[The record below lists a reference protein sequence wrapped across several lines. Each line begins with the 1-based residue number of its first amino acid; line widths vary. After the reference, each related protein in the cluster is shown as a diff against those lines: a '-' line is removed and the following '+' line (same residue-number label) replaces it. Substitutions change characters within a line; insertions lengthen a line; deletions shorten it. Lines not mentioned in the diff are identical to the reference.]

1 MKMDDVRN
9 VPTYLK
15 FETTFGCT
23 FGGLILGFIFPPFW
37 LLTFVGIA
45 LLFARLFWEIK
56 HPMTKEQKEQSI
68 IERAKAKE
76 EFRQAKEELGDSL
89 RQARAVKCPHCK
101 STDVEFMVQQRKTA
115 RLEERKLTV
124 EVETMEKDAALKDM
138 QRELEIEKTRQELE
152 LLKNVRAFEIT
163 VDSPNVSYENVAQT
177 QMDFDENQGEG

>member
-1 MKMDDVRN
+1 MKMKMDDVRN

-76 EFRQAKEELGDSL
+76 EFRQAKEEFRQAKEELGDSL

-101 STDVEFMVQQRKTA
+101 STDVEFMVQQRKSFSIG
-115 RLEERKLTV
+115 K
-124 EVETMEKDAALKDM
+124 AAAGTIMTGGVGALAGFAGKKGKK
-138 QRELEIEKTRQELE
+138 EWHC
-152 LLKNVRAFEIT
+152 KNCGAVFAT
-163 VDSPNVSYENVAQT
+163 KK
-177 QMDFDENQGEG
+177 

>member
-1 MKMDDVRN
+1 MKMKMDDVRN

-101 STDVEFMVQQRKTA
+101 STDVEFMVQQRKSFSFG
-115 RLEERKLTV
+115 K
-124 EVETMEKDAALKDM
+124 AAAGTIMTGGVGALAGFAGKKGKK
-138 QRELEIEKTRQELE
+138 EWHC
-152 LLKNVRAFEIT
+152 KNCGAVFAT
-163 VDSPNVSYENVAQT
+163 KK
-177 QMDFDENQGEG
+177 

>member
-37 LLTFVGIA
+37 LLMFVGIA

-56 HPMTKEQKEQSI
+56 HPMTKEQTEQSK

-101 STDVEFMVQQRKTA
+101 STDVEFMVQQRKSFSIG
-115 RLEERKLTV
+115 K
-124 EVETMEKDAALKDM
+124 AAAGTIMTGGVGALAGFAGKKGKK
-138 QRELEIEKTRQELE
+138 EWHC
-152 LLKNVRAFEIT
+152 KNCGAVFAT
-163 VDSPNVSYENVAQT
+163 K
-177 QMDFDENQGEG
+177 

>member
-56 HPMTKEQKEQSI
+56 HPMAKEQKEQSI

-76 EFRQAKEELGDSL
+76 EFRQAKEELKEEF

-101 STDVEFMVQQRKTA
+101 STDVEFMVQQRKGFSIG
-115 RLEERKLTV
+115 K
-124 EVETMEKDAALKDM
+124 AAAGTIMTGGVGALAGFAGKKGKK
-138 QRELEIEKTRQELE
+138 EWHC
-152 LLKNVRAFEIT
+152 KNCGAVFT
-163 VDSPNVSYENVAQT
+163 T
-177 QMDFDENQGEG
+177 K

>member
-37 LLTFVGIA
+37 LLMFVGIA

-56 HPMTKEQKEQSI
+56 HPMTKEQKEQSK

-76 EFRQAKEELGDSL
+76 EFRQANEELGDSL
-89 RQARAVKCPHCK
+89 RQAKEAFRQARAVKCPHCK
-101 STDVEFMVQQRKTA
+101 STDVEFMVQQRKSFSIGKAAAGTI
-115 RLEERKLTV
+115 LTGGV
-124 EVETMEKDAALKDM
+124 GALAGFAGK
-138 QRELEIEKTRQELE
+138 EGKKEWHC
-152 LLKNVRAFEIT
+152 KNCGAVFAT
-163 VDSPNVSYENVAQT
+163 KK
-177 QMDFDENQGEG
+177 

>member
-37 LLTFVGIA
+37 LLMFVGIA

-56 HPMTKEQKEQSI
+56 HPMTKEQKEQSK
-68 IERAKAKE
+68 IEQAKAKE
-76 EFRQAKEELGDSL
+76 EFRQASEEFRQAKEDLKEEF

-101 STDVEFMVQQRKTA
+101 STDVEFMVQQRKSFSIG
-115 RLEERKLTV
+115 K
-124 EVETMEKDAALKDM
+124 AAAGTIMTGGVGALAGFAGKKGKK
-138 QRELEIEKTRQELE
+138 EWHCKSCGAVFTT
-152 LLKNVRAFEIT
+152 K
-163 VDSPNVSYENVAQT
+163 
-177 QMDFDENQGEG
+177 

>member
-37 LLTFVGIA
+37 LLMFVGIA

-56 HPMTKEQKEQSI
+56 HPMTKEQKEQSK
-68 IERAKAKE
+68 IEQAKAKEEFRQAKE

-89 RQARAVKCPHCK
+89 RQARAIKCPHCK
-101 STDVEFMVQQRKTA
+101 STDVEFMVQQRKSFSIG
-115 RLEERKLTV
+115 K
-124 EVETMEKDAALKDM
+124 AAAGTIMTGGVGALAGFAGKKGKK
-138 QRELEIEKTRQELE
+138 EWHC
-152 LLKNVRAFEIT
+152 KNCGAVFT
-163 VDSPNVSYENVAQT
+163 T
-177 QMDFDENQGEG
+177 K

>member
-1 MKMDDVRN
+1 MKMKMDDVRN

-76 EFRQAKEELGDSL
+76 EFRQANEELGDSL
-89 RQARAVKCPHCK
+89 RQAKEEFRQARAVKCPHCK
-101 STDVEFMVQQRKTA
+101 STDVEFMVQQRKSFSIG
-115 RLEERKLTV
+115 K
-124 EVETMEKDAALKDM
+124 AAAGTIMTGGVGALAGFAGKKGKK
-138 QRELEIEKTRQELE
+138 EWHC
-152 LLKNVRAFEIT
+152 KNCGAVFAT
-163 VDSPNVSYENVAQT
+163 KK
-177 QMDFDENQGEG
+177 

>member
-76 EFRQAKEELGDSL
+76 EFRQANEELGDSL
-89 RQARAVKCPHCK
+89 RQAKEEFRQARAVKCPHCK
-101 STDVEFMVQQRKTA
+101 STDVEFMVQQRKSFSIG
-115 RLEERKLTV
+115 K
-124 EVETMEKDAALKDM
+124 AAAGTIMTGGVGALAGFAGKKGKK
-138 QRELEIEKTRQELE
+138 EWHC
-152 LLKNVRAFEIT
+152 KNCGAVFAT
-163 VDSPNVSYENVAQT
+163 K
-177 QMDFDENQGEG
+177 

>member
-101 STDVEFMVQQRKTA
+101 STDVEFMVQQRKSFSIG
-115 RLEERKLTV
+115 K
-124 EVETMEKDAALKDM
+124 AAAGTIMTGGVGALAGFAGKKGKK
-138 QRELEIEKTRQELE
+138 EWHC
-152 LLKNVRAFEIT
+152 KNCGAVFAT
-163 VDSPNVSYENVAQT
+163 K
-177 QMDFDENQGEG
+177 

>member
-1 MKMDDVRN
+1 MKMKMDDVRN

-101 STDVEFMVQQRKTA
+101 STDVEFMVQQRKSFSIG
-115 RLEERKLTV
+115 K
-124 EVETMEKDAALKDM
+124 AAAGTIMTGSVGALAGFAGKKGKK
-138 QRELEIEKTRQELE
+138 EWHC
-152 LLKNVRAFEIT
+152 KNCGAVFAT
-163 VDSPNVSYENVAQT
+163 KK
-177 QMDFDENQGEG
+177 

>member
-37 LLTFVGIA
+37 LLMFVGIA

-56 HPMTKEQKEQSI
+56 HPMTKEQKEQSK
-68 IERAKAKE
+68 IEQAKAKE
-76 EFRQAKEELGDSL
+76 EFRQAKEEFRQASEEFRQAKEDLKEEF

-101 STDVEFMVQQRKTA
+101 STDVEFMVQQRKA
-115 RLEERKLTV
+115 FSIGKAAAGTV
-124 EVETMEKDAALKDM
+124 MTGGVGALAGFAGKKGKK
-138 QRELEIEKTRQELE
+138 EWHC
-152 LLKNVRAFEIT
+152 KNCGAVFAT
-163 VDSPNVSYENVAQT
+163 K
-177 QMDFDENQGEG
+177 

>member
-1 MKMDDVRN
+1 MKMKMDDVRN

-37 LLTFVGIA
+37 LLMFVGIA

-56 HPMTKEQKEQSI
+56 HPMTKEQTEQSK

-76 EFRQAKEELGDSL
+76 EFRQAKDELGDSL

-101 STDVEFMVQQRKTA
+101 STDVEFMVQQRKSFSIG
-115 RLEERKLTV
+115 K
-124 EVETMEKDAALKDM
+124 AAAGTIMTGGVGALAGFAGKKGKK
-138 QRELEIEKTRQELE
+138 EWHC
-152 LLKNVRAFEIT
+152 KNCGAVFAT
-163 VDSPNVSYENVAQT
+163 K
-177 QMDFDENQGEG
+177 

>member
-1 MKMDDVRN
+1 MKMKMDDVRN

-101 STDVEFMVQQRKTA
+101 STDVELMVQQRKSFSIG
-115 RLEERKLTV
+115 K
-124 EVETMEKDAALKDM
+124 AAAGTIMTGGVGALAGFAGKKGKK
-138 QRELEIEKTRQELE
+138 EWHC
-152 LLKNVRAFEIT
+152 KNCGAVFAT
-163 VDSPNVSYENVAQT
+163 KK
-177 QMDFDENQGEG
+177 

>member
-1 MKMDDVRN
+1 MDDVRN

-101 STDVEFMVQQRKTA
+101 STDVEFMVQQRKSFSIG
-115 RLEERKLTV
+115 K
-124 EVETMEKDAALKDM
+124 AAAGTIMTGGVGALAGFAGKKGKK
-138 QRELEIEKTRQELE
+138 EWHC
-152 LLKNVRAFEIT
+152 KNCGAVFAT
-163 VDSPNVSYENVAQT
+163 KK
-177 QMDFDENQGEG
+177 

>member
-37 LLTFVGIA
+37 LLMFVGIA

-56 HPMTKEQKEQSI
+56 HPMTKEQTEQSK

-89 RQARAVKCPHCK
+89 RQARAIKCPHCK
-101 STDVEFMVQQRKTA
+101 STDVEFMVQQRKSFSIG
-115 RLEERKLTV
+115 K
-124 EVETMEKDAALKDM
+124 AAAGTIMTGGVGALAGFAGKKGKK
-138 QRELEIEKTRQELE
+138 EWHC
-152 LLKNVRAFEIT
+152 KNCGAVFAT
-163 VDSPNVSYENVAQT
+163 K
-177 QMDFDENQGEG
+177 

>member
-101 STDVEFMVQQRKTA
+101 STDVEFMVQQRKSFSIG
-115 RLEERKLTV
+115 K
-124 EVETMEKDAALKDM
+124 AAAGTIMTGGVGALAGFAGKKGKK
-138 QRELEIEKTRQELE
+138 EWHC
-152 LLKNVRAFEIT
+152 KNCGAVFAT
-163 VDSPNVSYENVAQT
+163 KK
-177 QMDFDENQGEG
+177 